1 MRNGSRA
8 VKLVWLAALVGMVMS
23 GSVKA
28 DAVADFYKG
37 KTLRVVVGFA
47 PGGGY
52 DFYGR
57 IFADN
62 IGRFIPGNPS
72 VITQN
77 MGGGGSLLAA
87 KYLYGVAPKDG
98 TVLGCISQ
106 TSAFDNAVAGPS
118 KDLDASKFNYIGR
131 LTDSIDLGLGWPG
144 VAKFKSYEDAR
155 KREIVMGATGA
166 ASTSYL
172 LPAALNKH
180 GGARFKIVVGYKGSN
195 EILLAAERGEVEAVG
210 SMNLAVIVTRYPKWV
225 HDKQGA
231 IMYQGGIRRH
241 PFLPDVPSLPE
252 LGITAEDK
260 QVLTAIS
267 GAAEIG
273 RAINAPPDIPKD
285 RLNALRRAF
294 DAMMKDKDFLADMA
308 KRKAL
313 ISYMSGEEVDKIA
326 QGLAQMPKRTIELAK
341 ALIPANK

>member
-1 MRNGSRA
+1 MLSGSRWFMA
-8 VKLVWLAALVGMVMS
+8 LISAAALGFTVIS
-23 GSVKA
+23 PAEA
-28 DAVADFYKG
+28 DPVEDFYKG
-37 KTLRVVVGFA
+37 KTLRVVIGFA

-62 IGRFIPGNPS
+62 IGRFIPGKPN
-72 VITQN
+72 VIAQN
-77 MGGGGSLLAA
+77 MGGGGGLLAA
-87 KYLYGVAPKDG
+87 KFLYGVAPKDG
-98 TVLGCISQ
+98 TVFGCISQ
-106 TSAFDNAVAGPS
+106 TSAFDNAVAGAS

-144 VAKFKSYEDAR
+144 VAKFKSFEDAR

-166 ASTSYL
+166 ASTAYL

-180 GGARFKIVVGYKGSN
+180 GGAKFKIIVGYKGSN

-210 SMNLAVIVTRYPKWV
+210 SINLAVIVTKYPKWV
-225 HDKQGA
+225 HEKQGA
-231 IMYQGGIRRH
+231 ILYQGGIRRH
-241 PFLPDVPSLPE
+241 PFLPDVPALPE

-273 RAINAPPDIPKD
+273 RAITVPPEVPKD
-285 RLNALRRAF
+285 RLDALRRAF
-294 DAMMKDKDFLADMA
+294 DTMMKDKDFLADMA

-313 ISYMSGEEVDKIA
+313 ISYMSGEDVDKIA
-326 QGLAQMPKRTIELAK
+326 RDIALMSPATLKLAK
-341 ALIPANK
+341 ALIPGNK